1 MRALA
6 ICWLR
11 ISGVSVFGVRGG
23 TFRLTGFCDF
33 SFGGLRRPDE
43 SSLSPFTNFSIFAR
57 LCWGS
62 GITSISGLSS
72 LGRARFTGLDLT
84 MIISGLGDR
93 EGGRGDS
100 SSTVSGEAFRD
111 AVWDG
116 DVEVLDPM
124 SINTGEVRV
133 PVPTPDLERAGEGGT
148 GLTDRPRGLTGHKRG
163 ETRGVRGRAGET
175 RGVRGLE
182 GVREGANRGLTG
194 GNLGDTVE
202 WNLPLVVTWLPLV
215 PPPGGADADGSKDF
229 HFLIKFLALVASTLS
244 AAFLRSS
251 LICLPKRV
259 ASSSSR
265 EI

>member
-1 MRALA
+1 
-6 ICWLR
+6 
-11 ISGVSVFGVRGG
+11 VSVFGVRGG

-43 SSLSPFTNFSIFAR
+43 SSLSPFTIFSIFAR
-57 LCWGS
+57 LGWGS
-62 GITSISGLSS
+62 WITSISGLSS
-72 LGRARFTGLDLT
+72 LGRARFTGLDFT

-93 EGGRGDS
+93 EGGRGNS
-100 SSTVSGEAFRD
+100 SSTVSGEAGRD

-116 DVEVLDPM
+116 DVEVLDPI

-182 GVREGANRGLTG
+182 GVREGANLGLTG
-194 GNLGDTVE
+194 GNLGDTVG
-202 WNLPLVVTWLPLV
+202 WSLPLVVTWLPLV
-215 PPPGGADADGSKDF
+215 PPPGGGPWAGADGSKDF
-229 HFLIKFLALVASTLS
+229 HFFIKFLARVASTLS

-251 LICLPKRV
+251 LMCLPKRV